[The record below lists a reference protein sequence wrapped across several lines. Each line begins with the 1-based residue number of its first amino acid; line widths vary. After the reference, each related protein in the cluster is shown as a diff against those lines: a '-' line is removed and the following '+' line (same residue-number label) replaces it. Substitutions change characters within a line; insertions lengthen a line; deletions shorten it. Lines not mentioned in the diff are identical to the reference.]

1 MKNVEINSKISQ
13 ETVTILREDY
23 DKLIAQNKELS
34 EKLQWFMETIKL
46 NNKKMF
52 GSSSEKTAKEESAQ
66 LSIFNEAEETANI
79 KRPEPELEEVKSH
92 YRKKRTKK
100 DRLPED
106 LPIEVIEYRL
116 NEDELDCPNCGEKLH
131 KMGKEIVREELKIIP
146 AYAVIVQHVRY
157 TYSCRNCEKTG
168 TEVPVIKA
176 PVKNAVIKGGF
187 ASPEAVAYIMTQ
199 KYLMDIPLYRQESD
213 FKRKDILLSRQ
224 TMANWIIKCSE
235 TWLKPIYNELHKKL
249 VSCEIAHAD
258 ETIIQVLK
266 EPGRKVQSKS
276 YMWLYRTG
284 QYEKDQIA
292 LFDYQMG
299 RKAEYAQEF
308 LTGFS
313 GYLHCDGYQGYKKL
327 EKVILVQCLAHARR
341 KFDEALKCLK
351 EEERKDSKAA
361 IGLAYCNKL
370 FKIDENIEE
379 LPPKEKYIKRQELSK
394 PVLDDFFTWLNSFT
408 PAKQS
413 HLGNAVTYTLNQWA
427 NLQNYLLDGR
437 LNISNNSAEH
447 LAKSFAL
454 CRKNFLFSNTPSGAE
469 ASATVMSMI
478 ETAKINKIDPFKYL
492 TYIFETAPQL
502 DMTKVEDVEKLLPEV
517 FKNGQQKNA

>member
-1 MKNVEINSKISQ
+1 MKNVEINSKTSQ

-34 EKLQWFMETIKL
+34 QKIQWLMETIKL
-46 NNKKMF
+46 NKKKMF
-52 GSSSEKTAKEESAQ
+52 GSSSEKTVEEESAQ

-106 LPIEVIEYRL
+106 LPVEVVEYRL
-116 NEDELDCPNCGEKLH
+116 NEEEMDCPACGEELH
-131 KMGKEIVREELKIIP
+131 EMGKEVVREELKIIP
-146 AYAVIVQHVRY
+146 AQAVIVQHVRY

-187 ASPEAVAYIMTQ
+187 ASPETIAYIMTQ
-199 KYLMDIPLYRQESD
+199 KYLMDLPLYRQEND
-213 FKRKDILLSRQ
+213 FKRRDILLSRQ

-235 TWLKPIYNELHKKL
+235 MWLKPIYDELHKKL
-249 VSCEIAHAD
+249 VSSEIAHAD
-258 ETIIQVLK
+258 ETTVQVLK
-266 EPGRKVQSKS
+266 EPGRKAQSKS

-292 LFDYQMG
+292 LYNYRPG

-308 LTGFS
+308 LNGFS
-313 GYLHCDGYQGYKKL
+313 GYLHCDAYQGYKKL
-327 EKVILVQCLAHARR
+327 ENVILVQCFAHSRR
-341 KFDEALKCLK
+341 KFDEALKCLS
-351 EEERKDSKAA
+351 EEQRKDSKAA
-361 IGLAYCNKL
+361 IGKAYCDKL
-370 FKIDENIEE
+370 FEIEKNIKE
-379 LPPKEKYIKRQELSK
+379 LPPEEKHIKRQELSK
-394 PVLDDFFTWLNSFT
+394 PLLDDFFTWLNSFT

-413 HLGNAVTYTLNQWA
+413 HLGNAVTYTLNQWS

-437 LNISNNSAEH
+437 LSISNNNAEH

-469 ASATVMSMI
+469 ASATVMSII

-502 DMTKVEDVEKLLPEV
+502 DMTKPENVKKLLPEV
-517 FKNGQQKNA
+517 FKNGPKENA